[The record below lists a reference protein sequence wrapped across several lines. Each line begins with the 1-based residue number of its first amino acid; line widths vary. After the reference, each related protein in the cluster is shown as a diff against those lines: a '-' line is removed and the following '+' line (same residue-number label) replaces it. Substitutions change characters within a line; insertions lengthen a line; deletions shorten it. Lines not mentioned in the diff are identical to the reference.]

1 MLQPL
6 AIVFYERIM
15 PGSQLVNRLQDL
27 NYRVRAV
34 HNLVDLADKVYRDAP
49 MLVIADLAAQGDV
62 CGVIEKIKADP
73 ATAHVPIIS
82 FAPDNRMN
90 LLTAAQKARANQSV
104 IESVLLNHL
113 QSILEQALQ
122 LE

>member
-1 MLQPL
+1 MQQPL
-6 AIVFYERIM
+6 AIVFYERLM
-15 PGSQLVNRLQDL
+15 PGSQLVNRLQDM

-49 MLVIADLAAQGDV
+49 MLVIADLATQGDV
-62 CGVIEKIKADP
+62 CGVIEKIKTDP
-73 ATAHVPIIS
+73 TTAHVPIIS
-82 FAPDNRMN
+82 FAPDNRMH
-90 LLTAAQKARANQSV
+90 LLTAAQKAQSNQSV
-104 IESVLLNHL
+104 IESALLNHL

>member
-1 MLQPL
+1 
-6 AIVFYERIM
+6 M